1 MHCLQTAISGI
12 SAGIVILIG
21 CGVYLACDVSYIG
34 ALLFSV
40 ALLCICLKGYAL
52 FTGRVGYLAERHGKR
67 EARDLLLALLGNAL
81 GVCALGMALGW
92 ALPNLAERAR
102 AICAL
107 KQTQTPGQTFVRGVF
122 CGVTMY
128 LAVSVYRERKSVLA
142 ILFCVPSF
150 ILSGFEHS
158 IADMG
163 YFAIAGMV
171 SGRAFGFIGMVL
183 LGNAAGGL
191 LLPALNR
198 VGSGKRAGE
207 SSDRA
212 RRSKNP

>member
-1 MHCLQTAISGI
+1 MRYLVTLLSGI

-21 CGVYLACDVSYIG
+21 CSVYLACDVSYIG
-34 ALLFSV
+34 AVFFSV
-40 ALLCICLKGYAL
+40 ALLCVCMKGYAL
-52 FTGRVGYLAERHGKR
+52 FTGRVGYLAEKCGKS
-67 EARDLLLALLGNAL
+67 EIIHLLFALFGNAL
-81 GVCALGMALGW
+81 AVCLIGGAIRW
-92 ALPNLAERAR
+92 ALPNLAERAEDICR
-102 AICAL
+102 AKI
-107 KQTQTPGQTFVRGVF
+107 TQTPGQTFVRGVF

-128 LAVSVYRERKSVLA
+128 LAVSVYRDQRSALA
-142 ILFCVPSF
+142 IFFCVPAF

-212 RRSKNP
+212 RRSENP